1 MGKPIIT
8 TNIPGCKETVDN
20 GINGFVI
27 PPRNISALVEAMET
41 IISME
46 NYQRI
51 KMGHFSREKAERE
64 FDVKNVIRVY
74 EEITRQIA

>member
-1 MGKPIIT
+1 M
-8 TNIPGCKETVDN
+8 
-20 GINGFVI
+20 NGFVI
-27 PPRNISALVEAMET
+27 PPRDIAALVESMET
-41 IISME
+41 IINME

-74 EEITRQIA
+74 EEITRHLI

>member
-1 MGKPIIT
+1 
-8 TNIPGCKETVDN
+8 
-20 GINGFVI
+20 
-27 PPRNISALVEAMET
+27 MET